1 MRPERET
8 GDLKI
13 ESGDAAIAHW
23 VDSDLLAV
31 DMDHPAWTNAPA
43 INLSRYWS
51 GEEAPSN
58 RHAEARIVWS
68 EEAIVV
74 RFLCPQ
80 AEPLI
85 VSPNPQTDRKA
96 IGLWDRDVCEL
107 FVAPDPDEPN
117 RYFEFEAAP
126 TGEWIDLAID
136 LTARGRE
143 TDWDFHSGMTAAA
156 HVTKHRILIAMRI
169 PWSLWIHK
177 PQRGDRWRANLFRCV
192 GIGEERG
199 YIAWNPTR
207 TAQPDFHV
215 PDAFGWLH
223 FS

>member
-1 MRPERET
+1 
-8 GDLKI
+8 
-13 ESGDAAIAHW
+13 
-23 VDSDLLAV
+23 
-31 DMDHPAWTNAPA
+31 
-43 INLSRYWS
+43 
-51 GEEAPSN
+51 
-58 RHAEARIVWS
+58 
-68 EEAIVV
+68 
-74 RFLCPQ
+74 
-80 AEPLI
+80 
-85 VSPNPQTDRKA
+85 
-96 IGLWDRDVCEL
+96 
-107 FVAPDPDEPN
+107 
-117 RYFEFEAAP
+117 
-126 TGEWIDLAID
+126 
-136 LTARGRE
+136 
-143 TDWDFHSGMTAAA
+143 MTAAA